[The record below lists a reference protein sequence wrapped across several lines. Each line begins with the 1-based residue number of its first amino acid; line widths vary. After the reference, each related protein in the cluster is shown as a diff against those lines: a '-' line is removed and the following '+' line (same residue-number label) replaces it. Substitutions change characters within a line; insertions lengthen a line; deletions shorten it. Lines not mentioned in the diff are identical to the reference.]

1 MESFKLTVS
10 CWTASIP
17 YHLSYATPLELQSL
31 GWPHHTTSCHALSI
45 ATQYCLV
52 HAHSRI
58 RSSTGTHYS
67 SQYLLEI
74 QQVYAQQR
82 QLPQLPRACDG
93 TDQTSLKGCHCHSL
107 HVTAV
112 PPTSSVASY
121 QPSMPCPSPTRSC
134 TQTRPACACIP
145 QLHGTLLTGRN
156 TISEGALTNHTSVHT
171 RYHSHSRLMHH
182 PTLMC
187 LRRLSNPD

>member
-17 YHLSYATPLELQSL
+17 CHTTPLELQSL

-112 PPTSSVASY
+112 P
-121 QPSMPCPSPTRSC
+121 Q
-134 TQTRPACACIP
+134 
-145 QLHGTLLTGRN
+145 
-156 TISEGALTNHTSVHT
+156 
-171 RYHSHSRLMHH
+171 
-182 PTLMC
+182 
-187 LRRLSNPD
+187 LRRLPVTNHPCRALAQHAVVHRLDQLAHASLNCMAPY